1 MLLKCCCARI
11 QDVYDGAGFDLSRAS
26 LIHSAGIA
34 AHVSQVDT
42 LESKRARIRTRGQPA
57 MDQRIFPGCLRFE
70 MANCTLESS
79 PGRGSAQFNGQRK
92 IYVASA
98 REARSVAGLK
108 RGKPITIISCVASW
122 I

>member
-1 MLLKCCCARI
+1 
-11 QDVYDGAGFDLSRAS
+11 
-26 LIHSAGIA
+26 
-34 AHVSQVDT
+34 
-42 LESKRARIRTRGQPA
+42 
-57 MDQRIFPGCLRFE
+57 

-108 RGKPITIISCVASW
+108 RGKPITIISVRGFVDIKAHAW
-122 I
+122 AAVLNRYRR